1 MLVYKQIQLYKHV
14 LIVLKYIIKCLGFS
28 ADKNRQLNTLY
39 YMTLIKNKGQ
49 RTGQNNWAFALMLC
63 FQALNA
69 FLFIK
74 GKWP

>member
-39 YMTLIKNKGQ
+39 YMTLIKK
-49 RTGQNNWAFALMLC
+49 
-63 FQALNA
+63 
-69 FLFIK
+69 IK
-74 GKWP
+74 VEEQDKTIGLLH